1 MSKGEK
7 LEKLYPVY
15 LTKDELLAFEEAL
28 WDKSTLLDVIA
39 HDLLEKKEKGKAH
52 KAKERSVYFE
62 RLAGKVGLPLDE
74 IYKAEYATTTDNK
87 TTKETA

>member
-1 MSKGEK
+1 M
-7 LEKLYPVY
+7 EKLYPIY
-15 LTKDELLAFEEAL
+15 LTHDELLSFEEAL

-74 IYKAEYATTTDNK
+74 IYKADYATSKNKK